1 MKNKI
6 IFLIAIATT
15 FIACEKSPFDYRN
28 KYVGNYNFTNIYTD
42 VDSVWTISN
51 TTSVFLGKVKTEG
64 DNNMIIEFEADKSQ
78 SLRIDNDGNVYN
90 SCDTYIG
97 RFESESSFQ
106 AVLNKQSCTAIV
118 LEGSTSVAIVGD
130 RKY

>member
-1 MKNKI
+1 MKRQI
-6 IFLIAIATT
+6 LFLLVLAAS
-15 FIACEKSPFDYRN
+15 FVACEKSPFDYRN
-28 KYVGNYNFTNIYTD
+28 KYVGNYNFTNIYTN
-42 VDSVWTISN
+42 VDSVGTISN
-51 TTSVFLGKVKTEG
+51 STTVFLGKVKTDG

-78 SLRIDNDGNVYN
+78 TLRIDNDGNIYN

-97 RFESESSFQ
+97 RFENESSFQ